1 MARWGTAIRHLIW
14 GREEKIDEIIK
25 SAKHVRVDED
35 TARKWAEETV
45 DRGRRVLLKSVTL
58 GHRDAF
64 FDVESVNNVIEVWLN
79 DQHPVHEHLIDV
91 LTSETSDLS
100 EDEAKKRLGA
110 AAFTL
115 QLLIVAWAR
124 QEDKA
129 PSGAKDS
136 YEDFRMDWGREARK
150 FFKVFE
156 SDSTG

>member
-1 MARWGTAIRHLIW
+1 MRLIW
-14 GREEKIDEIIK
+14 AGDEKIDEIVK
-25 SAKHVRVDED
+25 SAKQVRVDED

-100 EDEAKKRLGA
+100 DEEAKKRLET

-115 QLLIVAWAR
+115 QLLFIAWAR
-124 QEDKA
+124 QETKHH
-129 PSGAKDS
+129 PEQRTRSRTFG
-136 YEDFRMDWGREARK
+136 MDWGREARK
-150 FFKVFE
+150 FLKVFE
-156 SDSTG
+156 S